1 MRIPPASQRKRA
13 RIEIIP
19 LIDIVFFL
27 LATFVMVSLSMIKNE
42 GMSVN
47 LPTAA
52 TGTAQERKNYTTIS
66 VTNTGEV
73 YLDKRKIRVE
83 DVASEVK
90 ILKDREPEL
99 QIFIQGDESAHFGTA
114 MKVLDS
120 VRSLGISKVAVQTK
134 PAEETKS

>member
-1 MRIPPASQRKRA
+1 MRLSSYTRRRA

-47 LPTAA
+47 LPSAA
-52 TGTAQERKNYTTIS
+52 TGTPQERKIYATIS
-66 VTNTGEV
+66 VTGAGEV
-73 YLDKRKIRVE
+73 YLNKRKIRAE
-83 DVASEVK
+83 DVAKEVG
-90 ILKDREPEL
+90 ILKNHEPEL
-99 QIFIQGDESAHFGTA
+99 QIFIQGDEQSHFGTA

-120 VRSLGISKVAVQTK
+120 VRSLGITKVAVQTK
-134 PAEETKS
+134 PEERNEP

>member
-1 MRIPPASQRKRA
+1 MRLVSYTRRRA

-52 TGTAQERKNYTTIS
+52 TGTTQERKTYTTIS
-66 VTNTGEV
+66 VTSAGEV

-83 DVASEVK
+83 DVASEIK

-99 QIFIQGDESAHFGTA
+99 QIFIQGDEASHFGTA

-120 VRSLGISKVAVQTK
+120 VRSLGITKVAVQTK
-134 PAEETKS
+134 PVEEAQA